1 MRDEVANFISAWRSE
16 FQVIGMGD
24 RQKHSLI
31 LAIIDAGMMEL
42 LPVCLRHKDE
52 AGLEST
58 PATVAEGPPS

>member
-1 MRDEVANFISAWRSE
+1 MRDDVANFISARQSE

-31 LAIIDAGMMEL
+31 LAIFNAGMMEL
-42 LPVCLRHKDE
+42 LPVCLHHKDK

-58 PATVAEGPPS
+58 HATVAEGPPF